1 MSLLRVKT
9 GHRPWTAAAF
19 AVAVLVGLPLLTVMV
34 VSFFPGE
41 AGTLSRLWNTV
52 LPGYVFTT
60 VQLACGVAFGV
71 LLFGT
76 TTAWLV
82 TACDFPGRTLFNHL
96 LMMPLAMPG
105 YLIAIVYI
113 ELLDFAGPV
122 QSGLRRIFGWQFAT
136 DYWFPQI
143 TSLGGAIFLL
153 SLVLYPYVFLMA
165 RTAFGE
171 QAGRWLEAG
180 QTLNLSPVQ
189 SFFRLV
195 LPLARPAIVSGLLLA
210 VMETVGDFGL
220 VQLFSVNT
228 FTVGIYNTW
237 FGASNLVDAARLA
250 MGLLVLMLLLIWLE
264 YLSRRQKRYIQ
275 STGVPPPRKKL
286 QRSQGICA
294 FCWCFLPLFLGFLLP
309 FALQILWCVTGFSEI
324 RTETFAHDALNTLLL
339 GGTTALAA
347 LVVALVLAYGRRL
360 APSPP
365 LNGAI
370 RLAVTGYA
378 LPGPVVAL
386 GVLLPFAWFD
396 RQIIAISERFWNTS
410 PGYLVSGSIAIL
422 VFALL
427 VRFMAMAFGNVDSG
441 LGRISPHCDE
451 AARILGVRP
460 LGILRRIHLPL
471 LRSSMLTA
479 VLLVVVEVMKELPAT
494 LMLQPFNFSTLAT
507 RTFSYA
513 SEEMY
518 KQASLWS
525 VAIVAAG
532 ILPIFL
538 VNSRLLSS
546 LRQRADKDAS

>member
-1 MSLLRVKT
+1 MSLFATKT
-9 GHRPWTAAAF
+9 GQHPWTAAAF
-19 AVAVLVGLPLLTVMV
+19 AVAVLVGLPLLTIVV
-34 VSFFPGE
+34 VSFSPSE
-41 AGTLSRLWNTV
+41 TGTLLRLWNTV
-52 LPGYVFTT
+52 LPGYIFTT
-60 VQLACGVAFGV
+60 IQLACGVGFGV
-71 LLFGT
+71 LLLGS

-113 ELLDFAGPV
+113 ELLDFAGPI
-122 QSGLRRIFGWQFAT
+122 QSTLRHIFGWKFAT
-136 DYWFPQI
+136 EYWFPRI
-143 TSLGGAIFLL
+143 TSLGGAIVLL

-180 QTLNLSPVQ
+180 QTLNLSPLQ

-250 MGLLVLMLLLIWLE
+250 TALLLLMLFLIWLE

-275 STGVPPPRKKL
+275 STGVPPSRKKL
-286 QRSQGICA
+286 SRIAGICA
-294 FCWCFLPLFLGFLLP
+294 FSWCFFPLFLGFLLP
-309 FALQILWCVTGFSEI
+309 FSLQILWFIEGFSEI
-324 RTETFAHDALNTLLL
+324 RTETFGHDAMNTLLL
-339 GGTTALAA
+339 GGTTAFAA
-347 LVVALVLAYGRRL
+347 LVVALILAYGRRL
-360 APSPP
+360 APSAP

-370 RLAVTGYA
+370 RIAVTGYT
-378 LPGPVVAL
+378 LPGPVIAL

-396 RQIIAISERFWNTS
+396 RQLIALSEQLWGVS

-427 VRFMAMAFGNVDSG
+427 VRFMAMAFGNIDNG

-451 AARILGVRP
+451 AARILGLRP
-460 LGILRRIHLPL
+460 FGILRRIHLPL

-479 VLLVVVEVMKELPAT
+479 VLLVIVEVMKELPAT

-546 LRQRADKDAS
+546 LRQRTPGGTS